1 MWVGDVY
8 LGLFVVYFLIL
19 LWKLDYINIEDKD
32 IIENYFKILRWW
44 MFFFGFFFVVLFLI

>member
-32 IIENYFKILRWW
+32 MVENYFKILRW
-44 MFFFGFFFVVLFLI
+44 